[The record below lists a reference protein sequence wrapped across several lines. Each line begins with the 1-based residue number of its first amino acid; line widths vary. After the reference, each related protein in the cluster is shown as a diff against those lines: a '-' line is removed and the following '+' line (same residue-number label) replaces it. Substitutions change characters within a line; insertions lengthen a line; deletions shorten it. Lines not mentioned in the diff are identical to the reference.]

1 MINTMVPKSTQSMYK
16 GAQQSR
22 ARQVKAYDKDRSHN
36 QGQMDSIRRAQ
47 YSKQAHAVNKQKSD
61 MQQQQKTFT
70 RKLHKTMESKT
81 FETFMEMLDD
91 RSPMERA
98 KEKKSKVTVNTSVS
112 RKSEE
117 GRIDDA
123 LKAQRKAAQKAEK
136 KAQEE
141 KAAKAAQDQLDKEEK
156 KKKIDKIR
164 KERMKKA
171 AAAVGTAAGV
181 TGAVGSGVKKVARG
195 TLGVLNRAKKSVPTK
210 SAGASSSGDLRGP
223 STVND

>member
-1 MINTMVPKSTQSMYK
+1 MSTHSSVGSTPKTTSK
-16 GAQQSR
+16 P
-22 ARQVKAYDKDRSHN
+22 K
-36 QGQMDSIRRAQ
+36 RR
-47 YSKQAHAVNKQKSD
+47 
-61 MQQQQKTFT
+61 

-141 KAAKAAQDQLDKEEK
+141 KAAKAAQDELEKEEK

-210 SAGASSSGDLRGP
+210 SAGMSSSGDLRGP